1 MCLRA
6 HGYGPHKDVTEIEPT
21 LNRHFFARGA
31 MYHSRNYCVAFLA
44 LAFLMTMALST
55 LAQSPVDQIEGT
67 VSDAQQA
74 VLPQT
79 SVELLDSQR
88 HVLQRTVTD
97 SAGRFVFHAVPPGA
111 YNLHI
116 VHSGFSFTEKSTIVV
131 AGQPSIPVNV
141 NLVTENVSQT
151 ITVDGGQ
158 DPLTTIS
165 STGTRLGLDP
175 LKTPA
180 AISILDGEVLEE
192 RGYGQIQDAVRSMPG
207 ASSGGSPADPSQFV
221 VRGFVGDQVT
231 LVRDGIYVGP
241 ASMVNREENSFNL
254 QSVELLAGPGSV
266 LYGQGAVG
274 GTINVVTRKP
284 AFTPLSFNTYD
295 SYGSFNTYEA
305 AAGAG
310 GQINRALAFRAD
322 FSYYS
327 SDGYVKRSDPD
338 NLNGTGSLLWKIR
351 DNLSMRLALDVLK
364 DDLSSYYGTP
374 FVSSTFG
381 TDPLRGVLK
390 NSKGLVLDA
399 RMRFNNYNVSNNVL
413 RSASYQPS
421 ATFYWQPSANLSITD
436 QFHYYHAE
444 RRWENAET
452 YTFLG
457 PNNGQVDANGNPIP
471 DNVIARDRFHVFH
484 NQNLPGNSLNAA
496 WSHKLFGLNNKITGG
511 YEFYNVGF
519 VRTSGF
525 PNATYADWVDP
536 LNPIQG
542 SYGPY
547 PGDFPSKVSPTKI
560 TDNAGYFEDA
570 LSVTY
575 KLVLVT
581 GIRLE
586 NFYLKRLNYDQS
598 GNPEPS
604 LDFSGNYHPFNYR
617 AGLVYSLTPTLS
629 LYGQFTT
636 AQDPPDGDIF
646 SVDATNP
653 PFQLANSKEGE
664 VGIKGI
670 FPKGFGEATLA
681 LYDIS
686 RDHILTVTQA
696 GASSD
701 NGQQT
706 SKGFELSAI
715 LHPVR
720 AVDVSFN
727 TSYVAAKYGTFFDPN
742 TGLDDTGKIPA
753 DVPATTTN
761 LWADIHQLGKIPLEL
776 GAGWHFVGGRWGD
789 NANQTQLFNYS
800 DFDLYGSYRIAEKFS
815 FTARSKNLFNKTYAQ
830 WADVFYPPEIVL
842 GAPRSYSLSFTARF

>member
-1 MCLRA
+1 MNCSRYCGVIVFYICLCCFDCCSSIA
-6 HGYGPHKDVTEIEPT
+6 Q
-21 LNRHFFARGA
+21 
-31 MYHSRNYCVAFLA
+31 
-44 LAFLMTMALST
+44 LS
-55 LAQSPVDQIEGT
+55 VGQIDGT
-67 VSDAQQA
+67 ISDAQQA

-79 SVELLDSQR
+79 SVKLRDSR
-88 HVLQRTVTD
+88 GRVLQETVTN
-97 SAGRFVFHAVPPGA
+97 SIGYFVFHAVPAGT
-111 YNLHI
+111 YTLRI
-116 VHSGFSFTEKSTIVV
+116 GHSGFSSVEKSTIVV
-131 AGQPSIPVNV
+131 AGQSSIPVDV
-141 NLVTENVSQT
+141 DLVTENVSQT
-151 ITVDGGQ
+151 VTVNGGQ

-180 AISILDGEVLEE
+180 AISILSREVLEA
-192 RGYGQIQDAVRSMPG
+192 RGYDQIQDAVRSMPG

-221 VRGFVGDQVT
+221 VRGFVGNQVT

-241 ASMVNREENSFNL
+241 ADMVNREENSFNL
-254 QSVELLAGPGSV
+254 QSVELLSGPGSI

-284 AFTPLSFNTYD
+284 AFTPLSFNTYE

-327 SDGYVKRSDPD
+327 SDGYVKRSNPD

-351 DNLSMRLALDVLK
+351 DNLSVRLALDVLK

-374 FVSSTFG
+374 FVSGTFG
-381 TDPLRGVLK
+381 ADSLRGVLL

-399 RMRFNNYNVSNNVL
+399 RMRFNNYNVSDNVL
-413 RSASYQPS
+413 HSASYQPS
-421 ATFYWQPSANLSITD
+421 VTLDWQPTANLNVTD
-436 QFHYYHAE
+436 QAYYYHAE
-444 RRWENAET
+444 RHWENAET

-496 WSHKLFGLNNKITGG
+496 WFHKLFGLDNKITGG

-525 PNATYADWVDP
+525 PHATYVDWVDP

-570 LSVTY
+570 LSVTH
-575 KLVLVT
+575 KLILVT

-586 NFYLKRLNYDQS
+586 NLYLRRLNYDQS
-598 GNPEPS
+598 GSPEPS
-604 LDFSGNYHPFNYR
+604 LDFGGNYHPFNYR
-617 AGLVYSLTPTLS
+617 AGLVYSPTPTLS

-636 AQDPPDGDIF
+636 AQDPPNGDIF
-646 SVDATNP
+646 SVNATNP
-653 PFQLANSKEGE
+653 PFRLAKSMEGE
-664 VGIKGI
+664 VGVKDIL
-670 FPKGFGEATLA
+670 PKGFGEAKLA
-681 LYDIS
+681 FYDIS
-686 RDHILTVTQA
+686 RNHILTVTQA
-696 GASSD
+696 EVSSD

-720 AVDVSFN
+720 SVDVNFN

-742 TGLDDTGKIPA
+742 TGLNDTGKIPA

-800 DFDLYGSYRIAEKFS
+800 NFDLYGSYRIAERLS

-830 WADVFYPPEIVL
+830 WADIFYPPEIVL
-842 GAPRSYSLSFTARF
+842 GAPRSYSISFTAFF